1 MQSMVT
7 LINVFAVSP
16 GKEEE
21 FIRLWNETAHLMRQ
35 KPGFMDTKLHRSLS
49 AGAQFAFINVA
60 HWESQEAWQQAINSN
75 PELQNW
81 WRQIALIAEANPAL
95 YKVEVQY

>member
-7 LINVFAVSP
+7 LINAFTVSQ

-21 FIRLWNETAHLMRQ
+21 FIRLWNETANLM
-35 KPGFMDTKLHRSLS
+35 KKEPGFIDTKLHRSLS
-49 AGAQFAFINVA
+49 AEAQFPFINVA
-60 HWESQEAWQQAINSN
+60 HWESKETWQHAIDSN

-81 WRQIALIAEANPAL
+81 WQQIALIAEAHPAL